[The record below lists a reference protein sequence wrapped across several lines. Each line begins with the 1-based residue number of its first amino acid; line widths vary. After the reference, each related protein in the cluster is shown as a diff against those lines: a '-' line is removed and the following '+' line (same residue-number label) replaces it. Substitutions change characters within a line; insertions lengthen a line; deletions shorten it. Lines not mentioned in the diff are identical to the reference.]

1 MENKITV
8 VGLGYVGLTLAITL
22 AKKGFKTIG
31 IEKNKKKFDLIKKG
45 MSHFHED
52 NIEKQLKL
60 IKKKKTFE
68 IYNNLKKKNNSNIY
82 IITIGTPLN
91 NKKKINL
98 NYIFSICKTLKK
110 SVKNNAIIV
119 IRSTVKIGTTK
130 KIESFFNK
138 NSKKKIHLAM
148 CPERTVE
155 GDALKELFKLPQI
168 IGTNSKYAKNKLN
181 KIFSKI
187 TKKIIF
193 FETFEEAELLKLT
206 DNAFRDTMFGFA
218 NELAKIGEY
227 LNINAYNVIKNISIN
242 YPRSKIPLPGTVG
255 GPCLTKDSHIL
266 YESVKNKTNIPIIK
280 SARLTNENF
289 PIDLIKKI
297 SLKIKKRKNIEILIL
312 GLSFKGIPETSDT
325 RGSMALPIINQITRS
340 FKIKKI
346 KTVDNLVSI
355 DDLKYFGNKLKNYK
369 NIENIKEKFDLILI
383 TNNNKYWKKIGLKAI
398 ENKLNENGII
408 FDFWNSFSNYK
419 NKKYFAIGS
428 GELNKL

>member
-1 MENKITV
+1 
-8 VGLGYVGLTLAITL
+8 
-22 AKKGFKTIG
+22 
-31 IEKNKKKFDLIKKG
+31 
-45 MSHFHED
+45 
-52 NIEKQLKL
+52 
-60 IKKKKTFE
+60 
-68 IYNNLKKKNNSNIY
+68 
-82 IITIGTPLN
+82 
-91 NKKKINL
+91 
-98 NYIFSICKTLKK
+98 
-110 SVKNNAIIV
+110 
-119 IRSTVKIGTTK
+119 
-130 KIESFFNK
+130 
-138 NSKKKIHLAM
+138 M

-227 LNINAYNVIKNISIN
+227 LNINAYNVIKNIRII

-428 GELNKL
+428 GKLNKL